1 MSDSVLVCMGYTCLC
16 GEKVTV
22 FRIPT
27 STPAGNRISSR
38 TVSCKHGHV
47 RVVTVDQLRMLDHW
61 IEETE
66 DEQELA
72 TGT

>member
-1 MSDSVLVCMGYTCLC
+1 MENMFFVCMGYICLC
-16 GEKVTV
+16 GEEVTV

-27 STPAGNRISSR
+27 STATDNRISR
-38 TVSCKHGHV
+38 KTVTCKNGHV

>member
-1 MSDSVLVCMGYTCLC
+1 MQDSVFVCMGYTCLC

-27 STPAGNRISSR
+27 STPSGNRIR
-38 TVSCKHGHV
+38 RKTVTCKNGHV
-47 RVVTVDQLRMLDHW
+47 RVVTVDQLRMLDYW
-61 IEETE
+61 IEEE
-66 DEQELA
+66 ELA